1 MSSKYTK
8 KLHPSKRDI
17 FLVIK
22 YKSSAKKQKVAF
34 NLNIFGFSF
43 LLSSFYTLIFG
54 INYLLFLYSNK

>member
-8 KLHPSKRDI
+8 KLHPPKRVI
-17 FLVIK
+17 FPAIK
-22 YKSSAKKQKVAF
+22 YKSGAKKQKVAF

-43 LLSSFYTLIFG
+43 LLSSFYPSIFG